1 MEKQNR
7 QKNVF
12 GMTVY
17 RYQVRLP
24 GFDFEGPL
32 DLLLQLIERNEL
44 PITEISLANIA
55 EEYTAYIDQ
64 LTEINPAELSEFLVI
79 SAKLLLIKSAALL
92 PAPPTRLGEPEEST
106 TDAQELIAQ
115 LREYKRIKEAARF
128 LQQRHESGYRA
139 YSSQRSGPTELQLEQ
154 LNAALEKTG
163 HGKSGNALH
172 GVKLQDLLALVKRR
186 LAAQQREQL
195 KLPLAV
201 NQEQLGRS
209 VKIEER
215 IELVE
220 ARLKAEKQLAFSSLF
235 ESRSDETRLEL
246 EIIVTFM
253 ALLELLRRHAVVAQQ
268 DELFGEIYITSLK
281 DVE

>member
-1 MEKQNR
+1 M
-7 QKNVF
+7 
-12 GMTVY
+12 
-17 RYQVRLP
+17 
-24 GFDFEGPL
+24 
-32 DLLLQLIERNEL
+32 
-44 PITEISLANIA
+44 
-55 EEYTAYIDQ
+55 
-64 LTEINPAELSEFLVI
+64 VI

-92 PAPPTRLGEPEEST
+92 PAPPVRQGEPEESA

-139 YSSQRSGPTELQLEQ
+139 YSSQRSGPTELQMQQ
-154 LNAALEKTG
+154 LNATLEKTG
-163 HGKSGNALH
+163 RGKSGHALH

-195 KLPLAV
+195 KLPLAI

-215 IELVE
+215 IALVE
-220 ARLKAEKQLAFSSLF
+220 SRLKAEKQLAFSSLF
-235 ESRSDETRLEL
+235 ESRSDENRLEL

-268 DELFGEIYITSLK
+268 DELFGEIYITSNISVK
-281 DVE
+281 DIE